1 MTAILIT
8 ILIFSWVASIAL
20 IDAEHLLE
28 GETLNSNSRAFNRL
42 VVILIIGLVNPVLSI
57 AVALLSWAMYD
68 TTINVLR
75 TFLGNTSVAWNTIG
89 DSSLISRYLSK
100 TTTLYWGSK
109 ILSLLIALLII
120 SNIF

>member
-8 ILIFSWVASIAL
+8 ILIFSWVVSIAL

-68 TTINVLR
+68 TIINVLK

-89 DSSLISRYLSK
+89 DSSLISMYLSK
-100 TTTLYWGSK
+100 TPTLYWGSK

>member
-8 ILIFSWVASIAL
+8 ILIFSWVVSIAL

-68 TTINVLR
+68 TIINVLK

-100 TTTLYWGSK
+100 TPTLYWGSK

>member
-8 ILIFSWVASIAL
+8 ILIFSWVVSIAL
-20 IDAEHLLE
+20 IDEEHLLE

-57 AVALLSWAMYD
+57 AVGLLSWAMYD
-68 TTINVLR
+68 TIINVLK

-100 TTTLYWGSK
+100 TPTLYCGSK